1 MTLAGIAV
9 LLLAISGYAMLV
21 EPVHP
26 RVKTILVREGMVAR
40 RLLHRKVAVISD
52 LHFGAGAKAA
62 EAETLKT
69 LEEVGPDLILL
80 AGDYVAWGARGRAYE
95 RAFDFL
101 SRLEAPL
108 GVYAVLGDADRTFS
122 RKSCEFCH
130 AAGSGAP
137 TSRHRVVFLKNQDRI
152 IALPGGPLRIVG
164 LEPDFSRPA
173 GQQLRS
179 LLAGDLPTILI
190 SHSSIV
196 YREIDPSVEVL
207 TVSGDTHGGQ
217 VWMPRW
223 FWRLT
228 RFKPDP
234 EHIAGFFHDGRK
246 SLLVSRGIGTSH
258 VPFRLGAPPEV
269 VILEFA
275 GTAEKPE

>member
-1 MTLAGIAV
+1 MTLAGVAV
-9 LLLAISGYAMLV
+9 LLLAISAYAILI

-26 RVKTILVREGMVAR
+26 RKKTILVREGLVAR
-40 RLLHRKVAVISD
+40 RLLHRKVAVLSD
-52 LHFGAGAKAA
+52 VHFGAGGSAS
-62 EAETLKT
+62 EDRT
-69 LEEVGPDLILL
+69 LEILNTVKPDLILL
-80 AGDYVAWGARGRAYE
+80 AGDYVAWGARGGAYE
-95 RAFDFL
+95 RAFEFL

-122 RKSCEFCH
+122 RKACEFCH
-130 AAGSGAP
+130 AAGSGAA
-137 TSRHRVVFLKNQDRI
+137 TSRHRVVVLKNQGRI

-164 LEPDFSRPA
+164 LEADFSRPA
-173 GQQLRS
+173 GQQLRT
-179 LLAGDLPTILI
+179 LLASDIPTILI

-196 YREIDPSVEVL
+196 YREIDPSIEVL

-223 FWRLT
+223 LWSLT

-234 EHIAGFFHDGRK
+234 EHIAGFFQDGRK
-246 SLLVSRGIGTSH
+246 SLVVSRGIGTSH

-269 VILEFA
+269 VILEFP
-275 GTAEKPE
+275 GTGEKPE